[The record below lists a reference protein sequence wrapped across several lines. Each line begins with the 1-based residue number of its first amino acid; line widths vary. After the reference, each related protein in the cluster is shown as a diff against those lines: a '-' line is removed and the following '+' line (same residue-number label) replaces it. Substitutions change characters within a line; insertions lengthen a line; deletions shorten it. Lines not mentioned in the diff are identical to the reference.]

1 MTERT
6 RFMATIIPGVLLWGA
21 HCFAQ
26 PLLTPHGVHW
36 PLMVVAFG
44 AMVIVP
50 LGLEVLRR
58 HQVAVI
64 EVPSA
69 LLIGAWFFMV
79 FTNLHERQYA
89 APAPWFYPLPWL
101 VVTLWMAWQAAAAFL
116 RGVRTLARAV
126 MLSGPAM
133 LAVGGA
139 WYFAD
144 RMGLEPFGFDF
155 LIVRLTAAHFHF
167 AGFALPIAAGLVL
180 RHNPGRLSKWAAI
193 GVMAGVPLVAT
204 GITLTRKGV
213 RVELEC
219 CLALLFSAGTV
230 MIGATQAGLAWGA
243 RDQSMFSR
251 VMIFISGTSLVAGM
265 VLAILYALRPWF
277 PLPSLHLPRMW
288 AWHGSIQAFGF
299 ALCGLIGWLAWK
311 PRAA

>member
-1 MTERT
+1 
-6 RFMATIIPGVLLWGA
+6 MATIFPGVLLWGA
-21 HCFAQ
+21 HCFVQ
-26 PLLTPHGVHW
+26 DSLVPFGVSW

-58 HQVAVI
+58 QSVAVI
-64 EVPSA
+64 EVPPA
-69 LLIGAWFFMV
+69 VLIGAWFFMM

-101 VVTLWMAWQAAAAFL
+101 LVTLWIAWQAAAAFW
-116 RGVRTLARAV
+116 RGPRTMERAV
-126 MLSGPAM
+126 LLSGPVM
-133 LAVGGA
+133 LALGGA

-144 RMGLEPFGFDF
+144 RMGLEPLGFDF

-167 AGFALPIAAGLVL
+167 AGFALPITAGLVF
-180 RHNPGRLSKWAAI
+180 RHNAGWLTKWAAI

-204 GITLTRKGV
+204 GITLTRMGV
-213 RVELEC
+213 RVEVEC
-219 CLALLFSAGTV
+219 CLALLFSACTL
-230 MIGATQAGLAWGA
+230 MTGATQARLAWNA